1 MIKLCKKGVIAF
13 ILCMLFI
20 CPLVFAASTATQYD
34 TDTKLMLHMDGAD
47 LGTTF
52 TDSSSGAKTGT
63 AKGNAYTETSIKEF
77 GTASGNFDGTGDYV
91 TFSDSTDWDLG
102 TGEFTIDFWYKSS
115 DSAGIEG
122 LFGQAV
128 DGTNFWG
135 MSCAFN
141 DGECYIRYYNA
152 GAADVSTTF
161 TVTQDT
167 NWHHWAVTKSGTS
180 IRLFKDGGLLGTDP
194 DKSSF
199 GTLAANFDVGRC
211 SHLSSEVLYGTT
223 GQIDE
228 FRFVKGTAVW
238 TANFTPPTAAY
249 TAVSVRSRVRTVQ

>member
-1 MIKLCKKGVIAF
+1 MIKSSLLAIG
-13 ILCMLFI
+13 LLLF
-20 CPLVFAASTATQYD
+20 CPVAFAASTATQYD
-34 TDTKLMLHMDGAD
+34 TDTKLMLHMDGTDAS
-47 LGTTF
+47 TTF
-52 TDSSSGAKTGT
+52 TDSSSVAKTGT
-63 AKGNAYTETSIKEF
+63 AKGGAQID
-77 GTASGNFDGTGDYV
+77 TAVYKFVTAGGLFDGTGDYV

-102 TGEFTIDFWYKSS
+102 TGAFTIDFWYKSS

-167 NWHHWAVTKSGTS
+167 DWHHWAVTKSGTS
-180 IRLFKDGGLLGTDP
+180 IRLFKDGGLLGTVTDA
-194 DKSSF
+194 SSF

-211 SHLSSEVLYGTT
+211 MHLSSEVDYTTT
-223 GQIDE
+223 GSLDE

-238 TANFTPPTAAY
+238 TANFTAPAAAY
-249 TAVSVRSRVRTVQ
+249 TQVSVRGRVRVIQ